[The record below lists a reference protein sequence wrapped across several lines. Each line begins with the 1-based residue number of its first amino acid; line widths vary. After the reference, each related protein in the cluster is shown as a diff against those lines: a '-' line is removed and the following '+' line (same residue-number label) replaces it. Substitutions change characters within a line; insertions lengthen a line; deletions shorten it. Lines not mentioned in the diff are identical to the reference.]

1 MELSETEIIQRF
13 RTDEVDIPWIDNTKT
28 YLKLSDEFIAKGA
41 ESNIVKSSYLGEKAV
56 LKDRIPKGYR
66 ISEIDDKIRK
76 ARTKEEAKLLS
87 DAKRAGVKTPVLY
100 DINLQEKS
108 ILMEEI
114 DGQMVK
120 DIINEDLAFRIGEEI
135 AKLHSADIIHGDITT
150 SNIMLQDDKL
160 VFIDFGL
167 GRYSPLDEDKAVDLL
182 VLKKSLQSID
192 YNLAVK
198 YFDCILKGYGRRD
211 MVNKIS
217 DIESRGRYTH

>member
-1 MELSETEIIQRF
+1 MEKEELEVLIEIRDFF
-13 RTDEVDIPWIDNTKT
+13 RRHKQE
-28 YLKLSDEFIAKGA
+28 IAK
-41 ESNIVKSSYLGEKAV
+41 ELGESDNALREA
-56 LKDRIPKGYR
+56 LKDVKDTSYYSITELKRQIVEQ
-66 ISEIDDKIRK
+66 SE
-76 ARTKEEAKLLS
+76 AF
-87 DAKRAGVKTPVLY
+87 
-100 DINLQEKS
+100 
-108 ILMEEI
+108 
-114 DGQMVK
+114 K

-135 AKLHSADIIHGDITT
+135 AKLHSADIVHGDITT

-198 YFDCILKGYGRRD
+198 YFDCVLKGYGRRD

>member
-1 MELSETEIIQRF
+1 M
-13 RTDEVDIPWIDNTKT
+13 
-28 YLKLSDEFIAKGA
+28 
-41 ESNIVKSSYLGEKAV
+41 
-56 LKDRIPKGYR
+56 KDRIPKGYR
-66 ISEIDDKIRK
+66 IPEIDNKIRK

-100 DINLQEKS
+100 DINLEDKS

-114 DGQMVK
+114 EGDMLK
-120 DIINEDLAFRIGEEI
+120 DIINEDLAFRIGAEI

-150 SNIMLQDDKL
+150 SNIMLQDDNL

-167 GRYSPLDEDKAVDLL
+167 GRYSHLDEDKAVDLL

-192 YNLAVK
+192 YNLAIK
-198 YFDCILKGYGRRD
+198 YFDCVLKGYGNEK
-211 MVNKIS
+211 MANHIS